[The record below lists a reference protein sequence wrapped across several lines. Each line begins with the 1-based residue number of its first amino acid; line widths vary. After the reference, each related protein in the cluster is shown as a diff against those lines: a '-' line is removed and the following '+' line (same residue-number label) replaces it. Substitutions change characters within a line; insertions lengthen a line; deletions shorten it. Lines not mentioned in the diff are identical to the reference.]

1 MYFYIDYYKKESTVL
16 THYCQYNCAYNHN
29 YTLKNIGKDYSCQPT
44 YRKKKEKS
52 VMLTKKSFVYM
63 VAVTPLLKTADVNY
77 LLSVREGRLCV
88 RKQNLK
94 YFDYYIGKEVTD

>member
-1 MYFYIDYYKKESTVL
+1 
-16 THYCQYNCAYNHN
+16 
-29 YTLKNIGKDYSCQPT
+29 
-44 YRKKKEKS
+44 
-52 VMLTKKSFVYM
+52 MLTKKSFVYM